1 MKDCIFC
8 KIIKGDIPAHKI
20 YEDEKVYAFLDIKPL
35 SKGHILVL
43 PKEHYENIFDIPEE
57 LYGYIF
63 QVVKKLSVHIN
74 EIYKPKGIF
83 INQNNGELAGQ
94 SVFHA
99 HIHVKPIYNGEQTHE
114 ETDKRMTL
122 SEKEMNQIQEDLKIN

>member
-1 MKDCIFC
+1 MEDCIFC
-8 KIIKGDIPAHKI
+8 KIIKGDIPAHKV

-57 LYGYIF
+57 LYGYMF
-63 QVVKKLSVHIN
+63 QVAKKLSVHIN

-94 SVFHA
+94 SVFHV
-99 HIHVKPIYNGEQTHE
+99 HIHVKPIYNGKQTHTE
-114 ETDKRMTL
+114 MDKRITL
-122 SEKEMNQIQEDLKIN
+122 SEEEFKEIQEELAIN